1 MRAALPAALAYFAL
15 VFATGFA
22 LGTVRVLWLLPR
34 LGERWAEL
42 AELPVMLGASALAA
56 RWIVDR
62 FRLVAAEQR
71 LATGLLAFVLLVGF
85 ELTVVLAMRGLTLVD
100 YLASRDPVSGTAYV
114 AALAIFAMLPL
125 AFHPRADGGAA
136 HAGE

>member
-1 MRAALPAALAYFAL
+1 MRAVLPAALAYFAL
-15 VFATGFA
+15 VFATGFV

-42 AELPVMLGASALAA
+42 AELPVMLAASALAA
-56 RWIVDR
+56 RWVVDR
-62 FRLVAAEQR
+62 FALVPAERR
-71 LATGLLAFVLLVGF
+71 LATGLIAFVLLVGF

-125 AFHPRADGGAA
+125 AFHPRTDGGAA
-136 HAGE
+136 RAGE